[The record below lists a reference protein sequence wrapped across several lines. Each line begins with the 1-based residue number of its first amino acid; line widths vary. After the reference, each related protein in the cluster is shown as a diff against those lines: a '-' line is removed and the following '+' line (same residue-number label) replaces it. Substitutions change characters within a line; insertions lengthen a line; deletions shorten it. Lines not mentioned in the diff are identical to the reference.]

1 MPGDVSSLLRV
12 FGLSDAHVFTIP
24 PGTPFLPT
32 LVDALL
38 AGELV
43 GTLGPDEL
51 AAATIYLPTRR
62 AGRGLAELLAQRS
75 RGRGLVLPRI
85 VPLGDADEES
95 GTGGASASADLA
107 PAIPPLERRLILTRL
122 VQAWAAQVDRRELRL
137 SSDTPFMVP
146 GSPADAVSLAGDL
159 EALMDALATESV
171 DWAALEEVVDID
183 YSHYF
188 RLTLDFVRIAHELW
202 PGILAE
208 RGAMDPAVR
217 RNAALEA
224 ERQRLERERPTG
236 PIIAAGSTG
245 SIPATARLLATISR
259 LPRGAVVLPGL
270 DLDLD
275 EKGWAA
281 IAGDGQS
288 GGINGHPQFILRR
301 LVEEH
306 VGIPRSAV
314 RPLGTR
320 DPALEPRRRL
330 VSEIMRPAE
339 TTDLWAELPPVL
351 REITAREGTDDL
363 TLIEAADE
371 REEALAIAVALR
383 ETLASPGR
391 RAAFVTPDRNLAR
404 RVAAELGRW
413 GIVIEDS
420 AGIPLVDT
428 ASGRLAT
435 LAAEAAALDFHP
447 VQVLALLAHPHV
459 TLGLTRAEVEQG
471 AAALE
476 LGALRGPAPRP
487 GLDGIA
493 AALRHR
499 REARSRRREPI
510 PVRMLSDADW
520 DLAAEIVRRLDLA
533 FGPFRQDGAAG
544 GLADLVRLA
553 GLHADAVAALTAG
566 HDPDGAE
573 PDPAREALDGLFD
586 ELASMRVED
595 GAGRSILGRF
605 SDYPAFFATL
615 ARDRSLAPE
624 MRGTHRRIRILG
636 LLEARLLDVDRV
648 VLGGL
653 DETIWP
659 PVAETDAFLNR
670 PMRLKLGLTPPER
683 RIGQTAHD
691 FVQALGVRDAI
702 ITRARK
708 RQGKPTVPSRFLERM
723 RAFAGEGLWK
733 EMVARGD
740 RYRRLAA
747 ALDTPRPV
755 EPLRRPAPQPGPERF
770 PRRLSVTEVETLV
783 RDPYS
788 IFARHVLRLE
798 PVDAIAVEPSAA
810 DRGNILHD
818 IIGGFVQAYPK
829 ELPHDAHD
837 RLLQRGADLF
847 REIEE
852 AYPELHALWWPAF
865 QRFAPRYLEWERERR
880 ARLSAIHVERSG
892 SIALPIGPDD
902 VFTLR
907 GRADRIEYGPGG
919 EAAIIDF
926 KSGRVPSV
934 KEVAVGFSPQLTLE
948 AAMLMQGGFEHV
960 PGSDGLPALQYVK
973 IGGRELLDPRE
984 LKPPPKDER
993 SMAAIVEEHFSG
1005 LKKLVHRY
1013 AVEGAGYLSRPYAQY
1028 ARTYAPY
1035 DHLARVKEWSATAG
1049 ATDGGG
1055 EA

>member
-1 MPGDVSSLLRV
+1 MADPTVL
-12 FGLSDAHVFTIP
+12 TIP
-24 PGTPFLPT
+24 PGTPFLAT

-43 GTLGPDEL
+43 GPLRTEEL

-62 AGRGLAELLAQRS
+62 AGRALAGMLAERS

-95 GTGGASASADLA
+95 GAGGASASAELN

-122 VQAWAAQVDRRELRL
+122 VQAWAQGVDRSELRL
-137 SSDTPFMVP
+137 APDAPFMVP

-171 DWAALEEVVDID
+171 DWAALEDVVEVD

-188 RLTLDFVRIAHELW
+188 RLTLDFVRIAHDLW

-217 RNAALEA
+217 RNAVIEA
-224 ERQRLERERPTG
+224 ERLRLEREPPAG
-236 PIIAAGSTG
+236 PVIAAGSTG
-245 SIPATARLLATISR
+245 SIPTTARLLATIAR

-275 EKGWAA
+275 ESGWSA
-281 IAGDGQS
+281 IGGDGQS
-288 GGINGHPQFILRR
+288 GGVHGHPQYILRR
-301 LVEEH
+301 LVEGH
-306 VGIPRSAV
+306 IGIGRAAV
-314 RPLGTR
+314 RQLGAR

-339 TTDLWAELPPVL
+339 TTDFWAE
-351 REITAREGTDDL
+351 ITEVERRIIASKGTDDL
-363 TLIEAADE
+363 ILVEAADE

-383 ETLASPGR
+383 ETLAHPGR
-391 RAAFVTPDRNLAR
+391 RAALVTPDRNLAQ

-420 AGIPLVDT
+420 AGMPLPET
-428 ASGRLAT
+428 APGRLAR

-447 VQVLALLAHPHV
+447 VQVLALLAHPQV
-459 TLGLTRAEVEQG
+459 TLGLPREQVERG

-487 GLDGIA
+487 GLAGIA
-493 AALRHR
+493 AALRLR
-499 REARSRRREPI
+499 REGKNRRDPI
-510 PVRMLSDADW
+510 PVRMLSPEDW
-520 DLAAEIVRRLDLA
+520 DIGEEILRRLHLA
-533 FGPFRQDGAAG
+533 FGPFRQEEMDGVV
-544 GLADLVRLA
+544 DLVRIA
-553 GLHADAVAALTAG
+553 DLHAEAVAALT
-566 HDPDGAE
+566 DLPDGTESE
-573 PDPAREALDGLFD
+573 PDPAHECLDALFD
-586 ELASMRVED
+586 DLATMRVED
-595 GAGRSILGRF
+595 SSGRSILGRF
-605 SDYPAFFATL
+605 SDYPAFFTTL
-615 ARDRSLAPE
+615 ARDRSVAPDV
-624 MRGTHRRIRILG
+624 RGTHRRIRILG

-683 RIGQTAHD
+683 KIGQTAHD

-723 RAFAGEGLWK
+723 RAFAGDALWS
-733 EMVARGD
+733 EMVRRGERFRQLAD
-740 RYRRLAA
+740 R
-747 ALDTPRPV
+747 LDAPRPV
-755 EPLRRPAPQPGPERF
+755 EPLTRPAPQPGPERF

-788 IFARHVLRLE
+788 IFAKHVLRLE
-798 PVDAIAVEPSAA
+798 PVVAIAVQPSAA
-810 DRGNILHD
+810 ERGIILHD
-818 IIGGFVQAYPK
+818 IVGGFVEAHPRD
-829 ELPHDAHD
+829 LPHDAEAE
-837 RLLQRGADLF
+837 LLQRGADRF
-847 REIEE
+847 NVIAD
-852 AYPELHALWWPAF
+852 AYPELYALWWPAF
-865 QRFAPRYLEWERERR
+865 VRFVPAYLEWERERR
-880 ARLSAIHVERSG
+880 TRLSAIHVEKSG
-892 SIALPIGPDD
+892 AITVPIGPDD

-907 GRADRIEYGPGG
+907 GRADRIEFGRGG

-926 KSGRVPSV
+926 KTGKVPSV

-948 AAMLMQGGFEHV
+948 AAMLMQGGFERL
-960 PGSDGLPALQYVK
+960 PAADALPALEYVK
-973 IGGRELLDPRE
+973 IGGRELLDSRA

-993 SMAAIVEEHFSG
+993 SMAAIVDEHLAG
-1005 LKKLVHRY
+1005 LRKLVHRY

-1028 ARTYAPY
+1028 ARAYAPY

-1049 ATDGGG
+1049 TETAGGDT
-1055 EA
+1055 